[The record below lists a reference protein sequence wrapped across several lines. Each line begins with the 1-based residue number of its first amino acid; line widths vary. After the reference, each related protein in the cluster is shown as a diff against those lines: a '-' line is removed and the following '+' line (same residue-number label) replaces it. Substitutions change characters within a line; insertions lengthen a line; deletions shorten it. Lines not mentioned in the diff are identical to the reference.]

1 MYCSIVFPERE
12 IMNVDLGEPK
22 ARGRMKANKENI
34 IELRAKGYS
43 FSQIAMYL
51 ENEGV
56 KVTPDGVRK
65 FILREESK

>member
-1 MYCSIVFPERE
+1 
-12 IMNVDLGEPK
+12 MNVDLGEPK